1 MNDLYLECFHG
12 ISGDMTVSS
21 LIDLGVPVDKLLDT
35 LHELQIDDEFDIK
48 VSKVNKAGVL
58 ATDFDVIL
66 KTQSKEYRNLD
77 DIYEILNRLSDENVK
92 KLSKKIFFINATAL
106 SKAHGVDINEV
117 TFHEKGAI
125 DSIIDI
131 VSTSFCIN
139 YLNVENIYVSTLYE
153 GCGFVKCRK
162 GLLKVP
168 VPAVVNI
175 INDYNIP
182 IKITDNEGEQI
193 TPTGASIVAAIRS
206 NDKLPEK
213 YLVKKIG
220 AGAGKKYNDTPSVV
234 RAMLIERKN

>member
-1 MNDLYLECFHG
+1 MNDLYLECLHG
-12 ISGDMTVSS
+12 ISGDMTVAS
-21 LIDLGVPVDKLLDT
+21 LLDLGVPLDSLLKT
-35 LHELQIDDEFDIK
+35 LHELQIDDEFEIK

-66 KTQSKEYRNLD
+66 KTPSKEYRNLND
-77 DIYEILNRLSDENVK
+77 VYEILNRLSDENVK
-92 KLSKKIFFINATAL
+92 KLSKKIFKINATAL

-117 TFHEKGAI
+117 TFHEKSAI

-139 YLNVENIYVSTLYE
+139 YLNVENIYVSKLYE
-153 GCGFVKCRK
+153 GSGFVKCRK

-193 TPTGASIVAAIRS
+193 TPTGASIAAAIRS
-206 NDKLPEK
+206 GEAPEK
-213 YLVKKIG
+213 YFVKKIG
-220 AGAGKKYNDTPSVV
+220 VGAGKKYNDRPSVV
-234 RAMLIERKN
+234 KSMLIESDN